1 MARAYSS
8 GQRTVL
14 PREPLL
20 DRGVPREEQHRVP
33 ARATQCMLISK
44 SHNHAVAP
52 PPPVT
57 PATPWPAPD
66 SRDVAEPSAG
76 NASVQAAQ
84 AQSANHIDG
93 AGPGALDGL
102 HLHADLYDLHG
113 VRGRHLRQRRRH
125 AAREA
130 GVSHDA
136 ARGGSGGAWRRGWRR
151 ERVHVPGRS
160 RHPRPRGS
168 GAAWTGLHSRPRVSA
183 QRRHGTTHARPGDAS
198 VTMCHVAC
206 AHQWRCSTPATTMSQ
221 LRRAPHAASHSRPA

>member
-113 VRGRHLRQRRRH
+113 VRGRHLRQHRRH
-125 AAREA
+125 ARGRGVTRRSARWFRGCVA
-130 GVSHDA
+130 SWLASRARARAWKKPAPAPARIWRGMDRSPFSSASFCA
-136 ARGGSGGAWRRGWRR
+136 AS
-151 ERVHVPGRS
+151 P
-160 RHPRPRGS
+160 RH
-168 GAAWTGLHSRPRVSA
+168 
-183 QRRHGTTHARPGDAS
+183 HAR
-198 VTMCHVAC
+198 
-206 AHQWRCSTPATTMSQ
+206 AT
-221 LRRAPHAASHSRPA
+221 R